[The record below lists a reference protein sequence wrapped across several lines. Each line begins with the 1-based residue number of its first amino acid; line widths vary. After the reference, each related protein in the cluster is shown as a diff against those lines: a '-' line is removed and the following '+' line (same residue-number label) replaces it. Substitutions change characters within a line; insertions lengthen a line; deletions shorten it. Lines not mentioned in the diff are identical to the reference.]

1 MIFIIGTYLA
11 EVLHLAFGSVPF
23 DKGLQFSLVFKNG
36 VPVIS
41 AYFDNWSNPVYY
53 LTNQI
58 AAVTFIPAFVYFMA
72 IDKQNKA
79 SKCLAFGL
87 VIWNIKEIADEIAY
101 MIGANLNVF
110 EINWSFWGQ
119 TVFMFTVVAFSAY
132 GYSKWKY

>member
-1 MIFIIGTYLA
+1 MIFILGTYLA
-11 EVLHLAFGSVPF
+11 EVIHLAFESVPF
-23 DKGLQFSLVFKNG
+23 WDDPKNW
-36 VPVIS
+36 
-41 AYFDNWSNPVYY
+41 DTPVYY

-101 MIGANLNVF
+101 MAGANLNVF